1 LNAFDADA
9 VEPNV
14 IPVEPN
20 PPNPNPAAVVPCCPK
35 PFYKLNKI
43 IFQSK

>member
-1 LNAFDADA
+1 MESVPTNALNLTVVPLTAT
-9 VEPNV
+9 
-14 IPVEPN
+14 
-20 PPNPNPAAVVPCCPK
+20 AAVVPCCPK